1 MTTLP
6 KTYTYQDLLN
16 EFEEETRCEIIEN
29 KLFMSPASNTEHQE
43 ISRDLEFLLYT
54 FTRKNNLG
62 KVFDAPFDV
71 ILDENNVVQP
81 DILFISN
88 QNIQHLSKKGFHGAP
103 DLIIEI
109 VSPSTFYRD
118 CQEKK
123 SLYEKFGVKEYWIVE
138 PANQVIEI
146 FVLENN
152 LENNLRNTQ
161 YQLHQFVAEKG
172 KVSSKILEGFEV
184 DCSQIFH
191 PSDK

>member
-1 MTTLP
+1 MITLP
-6 KTYTYQDLLN
+6 KTYTYQELLN
-16 EFEEETRCEIIEN
+16 EFDEKTRCEIIEN
-29 KLFMSPASNTEHQE
+29 KLFMSPAPNTEHQE

-54 FTRKNNLG
+54 FTRENNLG

-81 DILFISN
+81 DILFITN
-88 QNIQHLSKKGFHGAP
+88 QNIQHLSKKGYHGAP

-146 FVLENN
+146 FILENN
-152 LENNLRNTQ
+152 LKNNLGNTQ

-172 KVSSKILEGFEV
+172 KVSSKLLEGFEV
-184 DCSQIFH
+184 DCGQIFH
-191 PSDK
+191 PSEK